1 MLIIQTIS
9 ATNDKNLQLANS
21 LNRLLADVIKK
32 EDAES
37 LSDVIS
43 LESLS
48 LPLFSMEAKPDDLI
62 LDDFVTKL
70 SKARGFIF
78 CAPEY
83 NGGVPPV
90 LSNALTWVSV
100 RTKDWREAFNGKFA
114 VIATHSGGDG
124 YRFLTAFRSQLEY
137 LGVNVYSRNIT
148 VSNSSPLDKD
158 RAKKIIST
166 FCKITNSLQAQ

>member
-9 ATNDKNLQLANS
+9 ATNDKNLELANS
-21 LNRLLADVIKK
+21 LNALLNEIIEK
-32 EDAES
+32 EDAENI
-37 LSDVIS
+37 SDVIS

-48 LPLFSMEAKPDDLI
+48 LPLFSMEAKPDDLV
-62 LDDFVTKL
+62 LDDLVSKL

-100 RTKDWREAFNGKFA
+100 RTKDWRQAFNGKFA

-137 LGVNVYSRNIT
+137 LGVNIYSRNIA
-148 VSNSSPLDKD
+148 VSNNSPLNKD
-158 RAKKIIST
+158 RAKKILST
-166 FCKITNSLQAQ
+166 FYKITNSL

>member
-9 ATNDKNLQLANS
+9 ATNDKNLELANS
-21 LNRLLADVIKK
+21 LNALLKEIIDK
-32 EDAES
+32 EDAENI
-37 LSDVIS
+37 SDVIS

-48 LPLFSMEAKPDDLI
+48 LPLFSMEAKPDDLV
-62 LDDFVTKL
+62 LDDLVSKL

-100 RTKDWREAFNGKFA
+100 RTKDWRQAFNGKFA

-137 LGVNVYSRNIT
+137 LGVNIYSRNIA
-148 VSNSSPLDKD
+148 VSNNSPLNKD
-158 RAKKIIST
+158 RAKKILST
-166 FCKITNSLQAQ
+166 FYKITNSL

>member
-9 ATNDKNLQLANS
+9 ATNDKNLELANS
-21 LNRLLADVIKK
+21 LNALLNEIIDK
-32 EDAES
+32 EDAENI
-37 LSDVIS
+37 SDVIS

-48 LPLFSMEAKPDDLI
+48 LPLFSMEAKPDDLV
-62 LDDFVTKL
+62 LDDLVSKL

-100 RTKDWREAFNGKFA
+100 RTKDWRQAFNGKFA

-137 LGVNVYSRNIT
+137 LGVNIYSRNIA
-148 VSNSSPLDKD
+148 VSNNSPLNKD
-158 RAKKIIST
+158 RAKKILST
-166 FCKITNSLQAQ
+166 FYKITNSL

>member
-9 ATNDKNLQLANS
+9 ATNDKNLELANS
-21 LNRLLADVIKK
+21 LNELLNEIIEK
-32 EDAES
+32 EDAENI
-37 LSDVIS
+37 SDVIS

-48 LPLFSMEAKPDDLI
+48 LPLFSMEAKPDDLV
-62 LDDFVTKL
+62 LDDLVSKL

-100 RTKDWREAFNGKFA
+100 RTKDWRQAFNGKFA

-137 LGVNVYSRNIT
+137 LGVNIYSRNIA
-148 VSNSSPLDKD
+148 VSNNSPLNKD
-158 RAKKIIST
+158 RAKKILST
-166 FCKITNSLQAQ
+166 FYKITNSL